1 MKTATKLWL
10 LRTLTFPLAVLA
22 MLGIASCASA
32 PRIVPIQYACASRVP
47 PQLADDV
54 PSAALPTEN
63 TVGQWVAFGDA
74 QTGQLERAND
84 EKQTALW
91 IVNQCEDEAKKAA
104 DDITKP
110 WFVFWR

>member
-1 MKTATKLWL
+1 METVTRYWL
-10 LRTLTFPLAVLA
+10 HRTLRIPLAILA
-22 MLGIASCASA
+22 MLGLASCVSG
-32 PRIVPIQYACASRVP
+32 PRYVPIQYACASRVP
-47 PQLADDV
+47 PQLTDDV

-91 IVNQCEDEAKKAA
+91 IVNQCEAEAKAAA